1 MRKMV
6 DSGIDFIGAIP
17 EHWKIL
23 RIKNL
28 GEFRN
33 GLTYS
38 PQDICDEDDGIL
50 VLRSSN
56 IKNGKLSLDD
66 NVYVKTSIPNY
77 LMIKEGDIL
86 ICSRNGSRELI
97 GKNAVLPQ
105 MNATFGAF
113 MMIYRCKNPRYM
125 YYVLNSP
132 VFNYYLASFF
142 TSTINQLTGSNFG
155 NMKIPYCPDIDEQR
169 AITSFL
175 DAKCSEIDALIEDI
189 QSEIEVL
196 EAYKRSVI
204 SETVTK
210 GLNKNVEMKDSGTEW
225 LGNIPAHWKITRIGS
240 VYNLRMTKVSDKDY
254 EPLSVTMKGI
264 VPQLDSAAK
273 TNAHDDRKLVK
284 KGDFVINSR
293 SDRRGSCGI
302 SPMDGSVSLIN
313 TVLLPL
319 DEMNSEYY
327 DWLFHTLQFADE
339 FYKWGHGIVD
349 DLWTTGWQDMK
360 RILIPSPP
368 LSEQAAIAN
377 YLNGICSEIDEI
389 LSAKKEQLEVLYDYK
404 KTIIFEYITGKK
416 EV

>member
-254 EPLSVTMKGI
+254 EQLSVTMKGI